1 MKQMLK
7 PFQDP
12 YPEDLLS
19 LQREEKFRDGPPPT
33 GTPLQ
38 RWRMSP
44 TLTKENLRKS
54 FFLK

>member
-12 YPEDLLS
+12 HPEDLLS
-19 LQREEKFRDGPPPT
+19 LQREEKFRGGSLPT
-33 GTPLQ
+33 GTQ

-54 FFLK
+54 FFKK